1 MLVFFN
7 MIGAF
12 AMIVQAA
19 CAFVKFV
26 SLQQTFILWI
36 VMMDNL
42 NRKFEA
48 YGLVNIRSVEPSVM
62 VDLKYASTDNF
73 MHQNMYG
80 DLHEAYLLPEVAEK
94 IAAAQRLLK
103 AELPERSIVI
113 YDAARPLSIQKLMF
127 DSVAGTP
134 MEPYIANPNDLAG
147 FHNYGMA
154 VDLTIIENGK
164 PLDMGT
170 PYDFFGDL
178 AHTDCDKAFLES
190 GRLSTE
196 AYANRQFLYGLME
209 RVGMYPL
216 PNEWWHYQYHTEA
229 DKKVYRLLDF

>member
-1 MLVFFN
+1 M
-7 MIGAF
+7 
-12 AMIVQAA
+12 
-19 CAFVKFV
+19 
-26 SLQQTFILWI
+26 
-36 VMMDNL
+36 
-42 NRKFEA
+42 
-48 YGLVNIRSVEPSVM
+48 
-62 VDLKYASTDNF
+62 
-73 MHQNMYG
+73 
-80 DLHEAYLLPEVAEK
+80 
-94 IAAAQRLLK
+94 
-103 AELPERSIVI
+103 
-113 YDAARPLSIQKLMF
+113 
-127 DSVAGTP
+127 
-134 MEPYIANPNDLAG
+134 AG